1 MGKVVLSVII
11 GIIILGLIGFSE
23 NAFAEKKSVFNV
35 ISDAIKYP
43 FHSAAKAVGWD
54 GTPSKFSGQSEPQSK
69 EEALRLSL
77 LPLLKEKI
85 CSPLNDKL
93 DEINQQEK
101 RYQQIQRE
109 LGVSANE
116 LFGMDVI
123 GGTTELK
130 NQIVEIMKS
139 IDCKKNNS
147 VFNFFSWWN

>member
-1 MGKVVLSVII
+1 MRTIIVILVFS
-11 GIIILGLIGFSE
+11 ILISFSAIPQD
-23 NAFAEKKSVFNV
+23 AFAEKKSVFHG

-77 LPLLKEKI
+77 LPLLKEKM